1 MKIASYILNQTPSKG
16 HTYKQWLFVILAN
29 FALFV
34 YGAESSWVSP
44 MTKILQAPDSPAG
57 EPLSDYAI
65 SWIAGLMC
73 FAAMLG
79 TPIYAYVADNYGRKI
94 AVMCIFYPQAMS
106 WALKLYP
113 TPVTLTLSRIFGGI
127 SAGGCF
133 NVVPMYVKEIS
144 QDSIR
149 GVLGSLLIL
158 SQNLGVLFMY
168 IIGAYLDYY
177 TVQWAILGLP
187 IVASVLMF
195 IAPEAPVYLV
205 KQGKMDEAIE
215 TVASL
220 RGLDKSDKTVQDV
233 VDWMKKEDEESNKTP
248 NIPLTSILI
257 DKKWRRSII
266 IIFVVTTLYGLSGA
280 FSITVY
286 AFTLL
291 SYAGA
296 EFEISPE
303 VQSFSFP
310 IVMISASFV
319 LALTIERVGRKPILV
334 GAYMVSAIS
343 FSVIA
348 TSFLIKNNGGA
359 VPGWLPLSM
368 MISCVFCFAGGIE
381 SIIFILIPEMF
392 SFQIC
397 GKIMGVFGTYTWF
410 IEFFQLLL
418 YAPIIKLFGYYIL
431 FYFYA
436 TINLVSGVFI
446 LIFIAE
452 TKGKTEQEVQN
463 AINSKRLF
471 KK

>member
-1 MKIASYILNQTPSKG
+1 MKIASYILNQNPSEG

-65 SWIAGLMC
+65 SWIASLMC

-79 TPIYAYVADNYGRKI
+79 TPIYAYIADNYGRKI
-94 AVMCIFYPQAMS
+94 AVMCLFYPQAMS

-113 TPVTLTLSRIFGGI
+113 TTVTLTLSRIFGGI
-127 SAGGCF
+127 PAGGCF
-133 NVVPMYVKEIS
+133 NVVPLYVKEIS

-195 IAPEAPVYLV
+195 IAPEAPMYLV
-205 KQGKMDEAIE
+205 KQGKIDEAIE

-233 VDWMKKEDEESNKTP
+233 VDWMKKEEEESNKTP

-266 IIFVVTTLYGLSGA
+266 IIFVVTTLYGFSGA

-291 SYAGA
+291 SYAGTD
-296 EFEISPE
+296 FEISPE

-319 LALTIERVGRKPILV
+319 LAFTIERAGRKPILV

>member
-1 MKIASYILNQTPSKG
+1 MNQNPSTG
-16 HTYKQWLFVILAN
+16 HTYKQWLVVILAN

-34 YGAESSWVSP
+34 SGAETSWISP

-65 SWIAGLMC
+65 SWIASLMC

-79 TPIYAYVADNYGRKI
+79 TPIYAYIADNYGRKV
-94 AVMCIFYPQAMS
+94 AVMSLLYPQAMS

-127 SAGGCF
+127 PAGGCF

-177 TVQWAILGLP
+177 TVQWAVLGLP

-195 IAPEAPVYLV
+195 KAPEAPAYLV
-205 KQGKMDEAIE
+205 KQGKIDEAIE

-233 VDWMKKEDEESNKTP
+233 VDCMKEEEEKSNNTP
-248 NIPLTSILI
+248 DISITSILI

-266 IIFVVTTLYGLSGA
+266 IIFIVTTLYGFSGA
-280 FSITVY
+280 YSITVY

-291 SYAGA
+291 SYAGTD
-296 EFEISPE
+296 FEISPE

-310 IVMISASFV
+310 IVMITASFI
-319 LALTIERVGRKPILV
+319 LAVFGGPPILV
-334 GAYMVSAIS
+334 GAYIASAIS

-348 TSFLIKNNGGA
+348 TCFLIKKNGGS

-368 MISCVFCFAGGIE
+368 MISCVFYFAGGIA

-397 GKIMGVFGTYTWF
+397 GKIMGVFVTYIWF
-410 IEFFQLLL
+410 IEFLQLLL
-418 YAPIIKLFGYYIL
+418 YAPIIKLFGYDIL
-431 FYFYA
+431 FYLYA
-436 TINLVSGVFI
+436 TINLVSGVFT

-452 TKGKTEQEVQN
+452 TMGKTEQEVQN